1 MKRNIAALVIVAI
14 IAPSSAF
21 AVPAKKTKPI
31 IAPLPLEDVAEPT
44 PPNDFFEPV
53 NRFTFA
59 INDGVDAVIV
69 NPMVAIWNGVMPSF
83 VRTGVGNFFNN
94 LDDIYVGI
102 NHLLQGNGSRASVD
116 LERVAINSTVG
127 IGGLVDVGAKMG
139 LNKVDGDFGQT
150 LGVWGIPSGPYVIL
164 PLIGPSTVR
173 ETAGRGVRIMTD
185 PRTYMD
191 AVPSYSLMGLE
202 YLQTRADAKANE
214 GLIAASSLDRYV
226 FIRNLYLQK
235 RALMVKSGREAPNSS
250 QAAK

>member
-1 MKRNIAALVIVAI
+1 MKRTFASLFILAV
-14 IAPSSAF
+14 IAPSLAF
-21 AVPAKKTKPI
+21 ATPVKKMKPNV
-31 IAPLPLEDVAEPT
+31 APLPIEEAAEPA
-44 PPNDFFEPV
+44 PPNDLFEPV
-53 NRFTFA
+53 NRATFA
-59 INDGVDAVIV
+59 LNDGIDALIV
-69 NPMVAIWNGVMPSF
+69 NPLVAVWNGIVPSF

-94 LDDIYVGI
+94 LDDIYVGA
-102 NHLLQGNGSRASVD
+102 NHLLQGNGSRAAVD
-116 LERVAINSTVG
+116 FQRVAVNTTIG

-150 LGVWGIPSGPYVIL
+150 LGVWGVPTGPYLIL

-173 ETAGRGVRIMTD
+173 ETAGRTVRIATD

-235 RALMVKSGREAPNSS
+235 RSLMVKAGLEAPKSG
-250 QAAK
+250 QVAK